1 MIDISQLSP
10 KEVQDLEKQIEKYKK
25 SEKNLTGYKVSFY
38 VRFNPELHIYDMLTC
53 DGELDPVGFSDYV
66 VDAIADCIIRDF
78 NLKAPEDVSGAEV
91 KVATKEELNET
102 WGKSK

>member
-10 KEVQDLEKQIEKYKK
+10 KEVEELERQIQKYKK

-38 VRFNPELHIYDMLTC
+38 VRFNPELHKDDMLTC
-53 DGELDPVGFSDYV
+53 DGEIDPETFGDYV
-66 VDAIADCIIRDF
+66 VNAIAEDF
-78 NLKAPEDVSGAEV
+78 KLNFKLKYPEDVSGAEI
-91 KVATKEELNET
+91 KVATKEELDSI